1 MSRCLILDAR
11 CLEDFAEDIADPSD
25 LRLDVVGDELLLLGE
40 LPEQALL
47 VELQVSDFGLEVSVG
62 AAELVDL
69 VVQVAHPLFLGAV
82 LEFEVIDGLVLSSE
96 FGLELRDGLVLRAG
110 GAHDA

>member
-40 LPEQALL
+40 LPDQALL

-62 AAELVDL
+62 AAELL
-69 VVQVAHPLFLGAV
+69 VEVVHPFCFGSV
-82 LEFEVIDGLVLSSE
+82 VEFEMIDGLVLSSE